1 MKKRIILTTLIAAVL
16 IAGIAAVLFFRARA
30 EATSFTAEK
39 IKVGDYVLF
48 GSYYDEPILWKCVD
62 TENGVMLLSEY
73 ILCMKAYDA
82 AESGERC
89 FEGGSYTKNVDA
101 QRFGSEIWKT
111 SNIREWLNSDKQEVK
126 YSTQPPVAPAVLNGA
141 NAYADEA
148 GFLTN
153 FTKGERK
160 NILPV
165 THNGCTDKV
174 YILSYEEVT
183 RYIMEGSNWENGALR
198 YLTDA
203 AKAKSEHDG
212 IFHSDATGL
221 INPSNEWWY
230 FTRSI
235 IEEPYTGK
243 NIIDCFGGGPYFYYY
258 HVFYGVYPS
267 SGYGG
272 ILPALNLKSDKSATG
287 AGTLEN
293 PWVLE

>member
-1 MKKRIILTTLIAAVL
+1 MKKKVLLITIIAAVL
-16 IAGIAAVLFFRARA
+16 IVGIAGFFFWRSS
-30 EATSFTAEK
+30 EKITAET

-48 GSYYDEPILWKCVD
+48 GSYNDEPILWRCVD
-62 TENGVMLLSEY
+62 TGNGVMLLSEY

-111 SNIREWLNSDKQEVK
+111 SNIREWLNSDKTEVK

-153 FTKGERK
+153 FTKAERK

-165 THNGCTDKV
+165 THNGCTDQV
-174 YILSYEEVT
+174 YILSAEEVT
-183 RYIMEGSNWENGALR
+183 RYITDGSNWPSENGALR

-230 FTRSI
+230 YTRSI
-235 IEEPYTGK
+235 TEEPYDGK
-243 NIIDCFGGGPYFYYY
+243 NIVDCFGGGPYYYYY

-287 AGTLEN
+287 DGTLEN
-293 PWVLE
+293 PWVLG

>member
-1 MKKRIILTTLIAAVL
+1 MKKKVILITAIAAVL
-16 IAGIAAVLFFRARA
+16 IVGIALFFFFRSRG
-30 EATSFTAEK
+30 EETSFTADT

-48 GSYYDEPILWKCVD
+48 GSYNDEPILWRCVD

-82 AESGERC
+82 AESGVRC
-89 FEGGSYTKNVDA
+89 EEGGNYTTNIDA
-101 QRFGSEIWKT
+101 QRYGSEIWKT
-111 SNIREWLNSDKQEVK
+111 SNLREWLNSDKKEVK
-126 YSTQPPVAPAVLNGA
+126 YSTQPPVAAAVLNGA

-148 GFLTN
+148 GFLTH
-153 FTKGERK
+153 FTKAERK
-160 NILPV
+160 NILSV

-174 YILSYEEVT
+174 YILSYDEVNQ
-183 RYIMEGSNWENGALR
+183 YIMEGSNWENGALR

-212 IFHSDATGL
+212 IFHSEATGI

-235 IEEPYTGK
+235 SEEPVIGK
-243 NIIDCFGGGPYFYYY
+243 NIIDCFGGGPYYFYY

-272 ILPALNLKSDKSATG
+272 VLPALNLKSDNCVAG
-287 AGTLEN
+287 DGTLEN
-293 PWVLE
+293 PWVPE